1 MARSLPTDT
10 TPPLETLRQRIDRLL
25 AEFGHD
31 FQAPATE
38 AGSFGFV
45 PDAERHDGER
55 EVTIR
60 LELPGVEP
68 KDTQIT
74 VTDRTI
80 EVSGEKKADTEHR
93 AGDYIRSER
102 SFGAFHRD
110 FTLPFT
116 VVAENVDARFD
127 KGVLVIRIPKPAE
140 TRHAQRKIP
149 IRG

>member
-25 AEFGHD
+25 AEFGRD
-31 FQAPATE
+31 FQAPAAE
-38 AGSFGFV
+38 GGSFGFV
-45 PDAERHDGER
+45 PDAELHDGER
-55 EVTIR
+55 EATIR

-68 KDTQIT
+68 GDTHIS

-80 EVSGEKKADTEHR
+80 EVSGEKKAETEHN

-102 SFGAFHRD
+102 SFGAFHRA

-116 VVAENVDARFD
+116 VPAESVDARFD
-127 KGVLVIRIPKPAE
+127 KGVLVIRIPKPAG
-140 TRHAQRKIP
+140 TRHAPRKIA
-149 IRG
+149 IRS